1 MKHLNNYT
9 LHINFDVEKPFIRMY
24 YLVLIWGR
32 EIQPCPVL
40 KEADLYKPQPP
51 SLRLLAG
58 SPNGRQRQNR
68 GWEEEKKSRYLP
80 RPAPPATKA
89 LIRQPLFVAIP
100 LLDSSNTRGQQTL
113 NPPSQPSLSGPQFL
127 TKLWIFIS
135 WFCFFPSCL
144 WPFLPCKNGK
154 GITCLKLH
162 IYYPQ
167 RLAFLS

>member
-58 SPNGRQRQNR
+58 FPNGRQRQNR

-80 RPAPPATKA
+80 RPAPP
-89 LIRQPLFVAIP
+89 LQPKP
-100 LLDSSNTRGQQTL
+100 
-113 NPPSQPSLSGPQFL
+113 LSGSPSSWLYLCWIPVTPEDSRLWTHLPSHLFL
-127 TKLWIFIS
+127 GPNFWQ
-135 WFCFFPSCL
+135 SCEFL
-144 WPFLPCKNGK
+144 FLGFVFFLPVFGPFFHVRRVKES
-154 GITCLKLH
+154 
-162 IYYPQ
+162 
-167 RLAFLS
+167 LAWNSTFTIHRD